1 MVDEHSEHLIN
12 KFLNNFREAE
22 EEYPDLPLLVALQNI
37 ANSLDVKKLNPEM
50 LMERRDCLYDLIDA
64 LNQCINMA
72 NERGRRRK
80 ALIGSKIL
88 SLPGLVKYL
97 WDVIRTR
104 SKLKEIRKKLWK
116 MRDLRID
123 EHEITSQVLVIE
135 REALKWI
142 NLSEYHGLDE
152 QTEKIENLLC
162 ETEGNIAIGIVGMS
176 GSGKSALARKVFFS
190 SRVEQLFELMLWV
203 DLSNAMGSEKKYECI
218 SLEKDRVE
226 KIYCGF
232 DLCGLLTEP
241 FLYPPRK
248 CLIVLDCV
256 RHAIEGLDT
265 FIQRILNGPV
275 NGSVIV
281 TSTRVEATKK
291 LLPVE
296 KNSHLHPIE
305 PLREEDCWRIFEDSI
320 GRKHFVF
327 KRTQRNNFTSF
338 DGEAL
343 SPSKTEILSKMK
355 NEILNRCNGLPLAVK
370 ILAEIIPL
378 QLHCN
383 SGKKITSEETCEKKI
398 LDGISSLEYT
408 YMTTMPWTSFVTN
421 FMEKKFK
428 PQKLIDLKDDLHEI
442 NDALVEHIGLA
453 EDRHGNGKASA
464 TRTVEEDAIISKV
477 LVIKKDNLINIY
489 LSEYHGL
496 DDQKVKIENLLC
508 ESVGDKAIGI
518 VGMGGSGK
526 SALARKDIFSSSVE
540 LLFEL
545 ILWIDLSKAMG
556 SEKKYESNYT

>member
-1 MVDEHSEHLIN
+1 MVDAHSEHLIN
-12 KFLNNFREAE
+12 KFLNNFGEAE
-22 EEYPDLPLLVALQNI
+22 EEYPDLPLLVDLQEI

-88 SLPGLVKYL
+88 SLPGLVKYPWL
-97 WDVIRTR
+97 LIKTR

-135 REALKWI
+135 RKALNWI
-142 NLSEYHGLDE
+142 YLSEYHGLDE
-152 QTEKIENLLC
+152 QTEKIENRIC

-176 GSGKSALARKVFFS
+176 GSGKSALARKVFFR
-190 SRVEQLFELMLWV
+190 SRVEELFELMLWV

-218 SLEKDRVE
+218 SVEKDGAE

-256 RHAIEGLDT
+256 RHAIEGLNT
-265 FIQRILNGPV
+265 FIQGILDGPV

-281 TSTRVEATKK
+281 TSTRVEATKI

-296 KNSHLHPIE
+296 KNSYLHPIE

-320 GRKHFVF
+320 GIKFF
-327 KRTQRNNFTSF
+327 SYF
-338 DGEAL
+338 DSIGAVKTMRFHREEL
-343 SPSKTEILSKMK
+343 SPWRTEISKMK

-378 QLHCN
+378 QLW
-383 SGKKITSEETCEKKI
+383 KKYFSERDERVEDIRCEIKFTVDVHDYYTLNKI
-398 LDGISSLEYT
+398 RHELYDLFFADLFSAEESIIFTVSYN
-408 YMTTMPWTSFVTN
+408 PFVLL
-421 FMEKKFK
+421 
-428 PQKLIDLKDDLHEI
+428 QKLGSPYFVEVID
-442 NDALVEHIGLA
+442 V
-453 EDRHGNGKASA
+453 
-464 TRTVEEDAIISKV
+464 
-477 LVIKKDNLINIY
+477 
-489 LSEYHGL
+489 
-496 DDQKVKIENLLC
+496 Q
-508 ESVGDKAIGI
+508 
-518 VGMGGSGK
+518 
-526 SALARKDIFSSSVE
+526 IF
-540 LLFEL
+540 
-545 ILWIDLSKAMG
+545 
-556 SEKKYESNYT
+556 